1 MAPRGDNASAD
12 NGHVLTP
19 EELDITDNENVVEI
33 DDGRYVVA
41 SDGDGM
47 ERAISVSQTNPQSD
61 ELSASEA
68 DDSESTNSPS
78 SSSIDMSE
86 LQEVDA
92 RYGFHVAAKAGDT
105 VGEQQMY
112 SDDIGTVFDALIM
125 WYGQQLDRRTPLED
139 VLGILLAESNIRI
152 RYPERALHA
161 FMDGHELKTSDSIA
175 DLIMAIRDDD
185 GLVFPANSGTARNR
199 TKD

>member
-1 MAPRGDNASAD
+1 MAPGGDNASAD
-12 NGHVLTP
+12 NGRVLTP
-19 EELDITDNENVVEI
+19 EELDITDDENVVEI

-41 SDGDGM
+41 SDSDGM
-47 ERAISVSQTNPQSD
+47 ERAISVSQTNSRSD
-61 ELSASEA
+61 ESSASEV
-68 DDSESTNSPS
+68 DDSTS
-78 SSSIDMSE
+78 SSSSSSSGVDIRG

-139 VLGILLAESNIRI
+139 VLGILLAESNVRI

-161 FMDGHELKTSDSIA
+161 FMDDHDLKTSDSIA
-175 DLIMAIRDDD
+175 DLIMAIRDED
-185 GLVFPANSGTARNR
+185 GLVFPANSGTSRDR